1 MNAIIHDKYGSSD
14 VLKLQEVEKPV
25 TGDDDVL
32 VNVHAPLESRQ
43 RVARG
48 CAIAAAVLFS
58 TLASFQAALAMGLPW
73 GEAAWGG
80 GTLSWEGGCAWQAG
94 CRPSWQSDSPR

>member
-1 MNAIIHDKYGSSD
+1 MKAIIQNQYGSPD
-14 VLKLQEVEKPV
+14 VLELQEVAKPA

-32 VNVHAPLESRQ
+32 VRVHAPLESRH

-48 CAIAAAVLFS
+48 CSIAAAALFI
-58 TLASFQAALAMGLPW
+58 TLACFQVALAVGLPW

-80 GTLSWEGGCAWQAG
+80 GRAELGVGCAWRAG
-94 CRPSWQSDSPR
+94 CRPYWQSDSP